1 MYNLTFIKELALYTI
16 HITSVTEM
24 SLLRWHKSSELEMPL
39 IILERIY
46 PVAKSPPL
54 WKVCIV
60 LSLGTDVIALV
71 LKFEDLVKS
80 PRTGNI

>member
-1 MYNLTFIKELALYTI
+1 MYNITFIKELALYTI

-24 SLLRWHKSSELEMPL
+24 SLRWHKSSELEMPL

-54 WKVCIV
+54 WKVCIIV